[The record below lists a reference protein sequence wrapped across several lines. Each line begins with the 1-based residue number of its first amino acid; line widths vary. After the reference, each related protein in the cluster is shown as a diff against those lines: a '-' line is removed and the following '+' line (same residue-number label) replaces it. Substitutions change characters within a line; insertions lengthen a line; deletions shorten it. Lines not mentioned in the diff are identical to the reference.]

1 MVEYFAVTPPNGQP
15 VYFAI
20 NQTSGEITTTAVLDR
35 ESFGSRYLFFTVRAV
50 DKGQPPGD
58 DYCTF
63 PISITDVNDNNPAF
77 GQSNFQGSI
86 LRTAAVGS
94 LVMTV
99 KATDKDI
106 GANAEVT
113 YAKVQ
118 DTPYFNINP
127 GSGAIA
133 VVQTLNSAVSYKC
146 ISYSYACKILS
157 NDRKK
162 KGEGGSLRLECFY
175 CKNIIDQCHNFD

>member
-20 NQTSGEITTTAVLDR
+20 NQTSGEITTTALLDR
-35 ESFGSRYLFFTVRAV
+35 ESLLGSKYLFFTVRAV

-63 PISITDVNDNNPAF
+63 PFSITDVNDNNPEF
-77 GQSNFQGSI
+77 GGSNFQGSI

-127 GSGAIA
+127 NSGAITVA
-133 VVQTLNSAVSYKC
+133 QTLNSTVSYKC
-146 ISYSYACKILS
+146 ILYSYACKILS
-157 NDRKK
+157 NDIKRKGR
-162 KGEGGSLRLECFY
+162 GEFEVRMFLL
-175 CKNIIDQCHNFD
+175 

>member
-1 MVEYFAVTPPNGQP
+1 LLVGWLVDLWCLMPFSTIFQLYFDGQFYWWRKPPTCRKSLTN
-15 VYFAI
+15 I
-20 NQTSGEITTTAVLDR
+20 NR
-35 ESFGSRYLFFTVRAV
+35 EKFGSKYLFFTVRAV
-50 DKGQPPGD
+50 DKGQPPRD

-77 GQSNFQGSI
+77 GESNFQGSI

-113 YAKVQ
+113 YAKRAKFFTVKHCR
-118 DTPYFNINP
+118 
-127 GSGAIA
+127 S
-133 VVQTLNSAVSYKC
+133 
-146 ISYSYACKILS
+146 S
-157 NDRKK
+157 N
-162 KGEGGSLRLECFY
+162 FP
-175 CKNIIDQCHNFD
+175 

>member
-20 NQTSGEITTTAVLDR
+20 NQTSGEITTTAVLNR
-35 ESFGSRYLFFTVRAV
+35 ESFGSKYLFFTVRAV

-63 PISITDVNDNNPAF
+63 PISITDINDNNPAF
-77 GQSNFQGSI
+77 GESNIQGSI
-86 LRTAAVGS
+86 LRTAAIDS

-99 KATDKDI
+99 KAIDKDI
-106 GANAEVT
+106 GVNADVT

-118 DTPYFNINP
+118 NTSFFNIDP
-127 GSGAIA
+127 VSGAITVA
-133 VVQTLNSAVSYKC
+133 QTLNSAVSIK
-146 ISYSYACKILS
+146 
-157 NDRKK
+157 
-162 KGEGGSLRLECFY
+162 
-175 CKNIIDQCHNFD
+175 